1 MTSKTTTIRAKHLSV
16 ATFGLMGK
24 EKAYPIYF
32 RTRFGVHTFF
42 MKFPIDVIIF
52 DDQEKVVKLEEHLS
66 PNKFLFWNL
75 KYNHVV
81 ELPGG
86 TIKRK
91 NISLGEKI
99 NLVTH

>member
-1 MTSKTTTIRAKHLSV
+1 MTNNKTTIEVKKLRTT
-16 ATFGLMGK
+16 TFGLMGK

-32 RTRFGVHTFF
+32 KTRFGIHTFF
-42 MKFPIDVIIF
+42 LKFSIDVVIL
-52 DDQEKVVKLEEHLS
+52 DNEKGVVKLVEHLS

-81 ELPGG
+81 ELPEGS
-86 TIKRK
+86 IKRK
-91 NISLGEKI
+91 GIVLGEKI